1 MLLRDFAKAQRIKM
15 YNINLFFLKI
25 YFLVVVDSYQYQ
37 MESKYRE
44 KSLLTNFFTEN
55 KFLGWLML
63 FLVFFSIFFIFV
75 FQFLEWESKDNKD
88 N

>member
-1 MLLRDFAKAQRIKM
+1 
-15 YNINLFFLKI
+15 
-25 YFLVVVDSYQYQ
+25 
-37 MESKYRE
+37 METKYRE

-88 N
+88 D